1 MSRKFLTPLDL
12 AKNELQ
18 NARIQNLATAPSSPV
33 VGQVYYDTTLNGL
46 YIYNGTAWALA
57 GGITAGTLAARPA
70 ASSVASGT
78 FYYATDNYLI
88 YYSNGTSWQ
97 QTQAFGSGAS
107 TTVNAGGTGGD
118 GTSTSYAR
126 ADHAHTGP
134 TLGTVTATTSYG
146 LSSNNGVST
155 SVSRAD
161 HSHGTPSL
169 TSNAASNI
177 TATSAAAGSGTA
189 PAKDDH
195 VHGFTPGNFALS
207 AFGVPTGNVSLNS
220 NKITNLAD
228 PTSAQDAAT
237 KNYVDATAQGL
248 NVHDNA
254 QAATTANLSATYAAG
269 TSGAD
274 GGTGVGATLTN
285 AGSFAALV
293 IDGVTLSVGERVLV
307 KNQTSQTTNGIYT
320 VTNTGSGASAWVL
333 TRATDGDNSVAGEMV
348 AGDFIFVAAGTTNG
362 STGWVETNQG
372 TSTTPPKGIKIGTD
386 NIAYSQFSGAGTY
399 TASNGVTLTG
409 NNFTFTPLSTGGLQ
423 TGSSG
428 ASVKLPTNS
437 GLNTDSTGTYVGA
450 GTGISVSGSNV
461 AIDTSVVARKY
472 SANVGDGT
480 STSITVTHNLGTRD
494 VHVTLYDASSYAVVM
509 CDVTNATT
517 NTITLG
523 FSTAPT
529 NNQYRVVVIG

>member
-33 VGQVYYDTTLNGL
+33 VGQVYYDTTLSGL

-70 ASSVASGT
+70 AASVASGT

-88 YYSNGTSWQ
+88 YYSNGSSWQ

-146 LSSNNGVST
+146 LSSNNGLST
-155 SVSRAD
+155 SVARAD

-169 TSNAASNI
+169 TTNAASNI
-177 TATSAAAGSGTA
+177 TATSAAVGSGTA

-207 AFGVPTGNVSLNS
+207 AFGVPTGNVSFNS
-220 NKITNLAD
+220 TKITNLAD

-248 NVHDNA
+248 NVHTDV
-254 QAATTANLSATYAAG
+254 QAATTTSLTVGYTPG
-269 TSGAD
+269 TTGAD

-285 AGSFAALV
+285 MGTLAAFS
-293 IDGVTLSVGERVLV
+293 IDSYSPTAGERVLI
-307 KNQTSQTTNGIYT
+307 KNQASPVQNGIYT
-320 VTNTGSGASAWVL
+320 VTTVGSGSVAWVL
-333 TRATDGDNSVAGEMV
+333 TRATDFDNHIAGQVV
-348 AGDFIFVAAGTTNG
+348 AGDFIFIASGG
-362 STGWVETNQG
+362 QGGTGWVQTATG
-372 TSTTPPKGIKIGTD
+372 TATTPVKGIKIGTD
-386 NIAYSQFSGAGTY
+386 NITFTQFSGAGTY
-399 TASNGVTLTG
+399 TASNGITLTG

-480 STSITVTHNLGTRD
+480 STSITITHNLGTRD

-529 NNQYRVVVIG
+529 TNQYRVVVIG